1 MNMTESLK
9 SHDTGAVDLSH
20 VVFCAVEYL
29 DRLLGKARKV
39 VTKICPK
46 KIKKRFCFS
55 SKPSI
60 PKGEKMPEFYPRVHY
75 TSMKFNSKWLDK
87 VSVKNELLRLDED
100 CEPSVHQICLKKMAD
115 GVGVNVNFLKQ

>member
-20 VVFCAVEYL
+20 VVFCAVEHL
-29 DRLLGKARKV
+29 DTPLGKARKV

-55 SKPSI
+55 SKPRIS
-60 PKGEKMPEFYPRVHY
+60 KGEKMPEFYPQVFY
-75 TSMKFNSKWLDK
+75 MSMKFNSKWLDK
-87 VSVKNELLRLDED
+87 VSVENELLRLDED
-100 CEPSVHQICLKKMAD
+100 CQPSVYQI
-115 GVGVNVNFLKQ
+115 